1 MQISRL
7 ANRIDFD
14 LPDQEVAELLLKKC
28 MKKPKEMYEAIYTLS
43 NIPRPKRWAL
53 PEPEPELASWEGM
66 IASFDIPPREELNRM
81 VDEALEI
88 LAEQDKAKA
97 EKKAAL
103 EARRKSSELHD
114 GTP

>member
-53 PEPEPELASWEGM
+53 PEPEPDSWLSIEEM
-66 IASFDIPPREELNRM
+66 IASFDLPPKEELNRM
-81 VDEALEI
+81 VDEALKI

-103 EARRKSSELHD
+103 EARAK
-114 GTP
+114 